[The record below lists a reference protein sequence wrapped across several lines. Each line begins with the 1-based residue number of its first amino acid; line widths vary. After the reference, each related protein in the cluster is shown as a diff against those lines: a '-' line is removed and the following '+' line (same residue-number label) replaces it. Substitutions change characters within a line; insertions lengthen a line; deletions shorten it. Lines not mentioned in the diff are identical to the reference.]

1 MIAVSHIDG
10 HLVKYKQ
17 NLLIYLFLLLAAS
30 ACANRNLQP
39 YLQQY
44 DSYPHAVYVIDHGI
58 HTAIVM
64 QSAQVLPVI
73 GLQDSIYNKYR
84 YVEIGRGD
92 AGFYQDAEE
101 KLSTALAALFYSTP
115 AVLHLRG
122 YNRPPYQR
130 YPQSRTLEVRLS
142 RIALQKLV
150 DALAD
155 SFAMENGVA
164 IEVGEGIDE
173 RSHFFAA
180 LGSYHLFYTCNNWT
194 AEMIELADYPLNH
207 RWAFFAGSVMK
218 QIESVQRRLGLACR
232 DVGGYRCEDVTEA
245 ALEP

>member
-1 MIAVSHIDG
+1 
-10 HLVKYKQ
+10 VKFKQ
-17 NLLIYLFLLLAAS
+17 NLLILLLLLLAVS
-30 ACANRNLQP
+30 ACANRNLQL

-64 QSAQVLPVI
+64 QSMQVLPAI
-73 GLQDSIYNKYR
+73 GLQDSIYRKYR

-92 AGFYQDAEE
+92 AGFYQEKEE
-101 KLSTALAALFYSTP
+101 KLSTALAAIFLSTP

-122 YNRPPYQR
+122 YNSPPYRR

-164 IEVGEGIDE
+164 IEVGEGVDE
-173 RSHFFAA
+173 RSRFFKA
-180 LGSYHLFYTCNNWT
+180 LGNYHLFYTCNNWT

-218 QIESVQRRLGLACR
+218 QIESVQRQLGLSCR
-232 DVGGYRCEDVTEA
+232 DVGGYQCNGNAEA
-245 ALEP
+245 ER

>member
-1 MIAVSHIDG
+1 MLTLTG
-10 HLVKYKQ
+10 
-17 NLLIYLFLLLAAS
+17 
-30 ACANRNLQP
+30 CANRNLQL
-39 YLQQY
+39 YLQQHG
-44 DSYPHAVYVIDHGI
+44 SYPHAVYVIDHGI

-64 QSAQVLPVI
+64 ETTQILPAI
-73 GLQDSIYNKYR
+73 GLQHSIYNKYR

-92 AGFYQDAEE
+92 AGFYQDTEE

-115 AVLHLRG
+115 AVLHMRG

-142 RIALQKLV
+142 PVALQKLV

-155 SFAMENGVA
+155 SFVMENEAAMQVA
-164 IEVGEGIDE
+164 EGLDE
-173 RSHFFAA
+173 RSRFFAA
-180 LGSYHLFYTCNNWT
+180 RGSYHLFYTCNNWT

-207 RWAFFAGSVMK
+207 RWAFFAGSVMR

-232 DVGGYRCEDVTEA
+232 DVGGYQCGSVKQGAR
-245 ALEP
+245 

>member
-1 MIAVSHIDG
+1 M
-10 HLVKYKQ
+10 KFKQ
-17 NLLIYLFLLLAAS
+17 NLLILLLLLLS
-30 ACANRNLQP
+30 VSGCANRNLQL

-64 QSAQVLPVI
+64 QSMQVLPAI
-73 GLQDSIYNKYR
+73 GLQDSIYSQYR

-92 AGFYQDAEE
+92 AGFYQDTEE

-122 YNRPPYQR
+122 YSRPPYRR

-164 IEVGEGIDE
+164 IAVGEGVDE
-173 RSHFFAA
+173 RSGFFEAQ
-180 LGSYHLFYTCNNWT
+180 GNYHLFYTCNNWT

-218 QIESVQRRLGLACR
+218 QIESVQRQLGLACR
-232 DVGGYRCEDVTEA
+232 DVEGYQCNGNEA
-245 ALEP
+245 AER